1 MGDYCS
7 LKSKEDLTQRISKS
21 VFVTN
26 FPDQFSARDLWNVCN
41 AYGKMVDVY
50 ILLKKSKAG
59 KKFAFVS
66 FLKVD
71 NLDRLVDN
79 LYTIWIGRLRLHAN
93 PIRYQKETRASSF
106 KSIKVN
112 EDFAKNSFVVVFDK
126 WLYWSFMD
134 VFHVLLRLGWTDGA
148 WCGVIF
154 SNKGFEHI
162 NITYLEGFWVRID
175 SNSLSSKEKISKHV
189 GVASWFNELLP
200 ASNSYVSDERIVWIS
215 VEGLP
220 IKTWTRNTFAKIV
233 TPWGKLSE
241 VEAEDDSLFPFKKLC
256 MITRPNVII
265 NDKIKVIVKGRV
277 YWIRVREL
285 DVWTPEFNNDLNDN
299 SLAEGDFEDGVVE
312 HISDTKGSEGE
323 LVKEAEIDHVSEF
336 SFMNNK
342 EDESK
347 EKVVSKRDDPIFP
360 PGFTPDVIEETVMD
374 NNDGSTTRPNV
385 NLHGSNEGTSSAR
398 SGSNHVSKLK
408 PGGSILEVME
418 NLVEVGQTMGYNM
431 DRCMQT
437 IEAIIGSQGEFQ
449 VFR

>member
-26 FPDQFSARDLWNVCN
+26 FPDQFSARDLWNV
-41 AYGKMVDVY
+41 
-50 ILLKKSKAG
+50 
-59 KKFAFVS
+59 
-66 FLKVD
+66 D

-93 PIRYQKETRASSF
+93 TIRYQRETRASSF
-106 KSIKVN
+106 KSTKVN
-112 EDFAKNSFVVVFDK
+112 EGFAKNSFVVVLK
-126 WLYWSFMD
+126 AGNQTPISSSESSLAI
-134 VFHVLLRLGWTDGA
+134 VLDDS
-148 WCGVIF
+148 C
-154 SNKGFEHI
+154 
-162 NITYLEGFWVRID
+162 FWVRID

-241 VEAEDDSLFPFKKLC
+241 VEAEDDSSFPFKKLC

-285 DVWTPEFNNDLNDN
+285 DVWTLKFNNDLNYN

-312 HISDTKGSEGE
+312 HISETKGSEGE
-323 LVKEAEIDHVSEF
+323 LVKEA
-336 SFMNNK
+336 
-342 EDESK
+342 
-347 EKVVSKRDDPIFP
+347 
-360 PGFTPDVIEETVMD
+360 
-374 NNDGSTTRPNV
+374 
-385 NLHGSNEGTSSAR
+385 
-398 SGSNHVSKLK
+398 
-408 PGGSILEVME
+408 
-418 NLVEVGQTMGYNM
+418 
-431 DRCMQT
+431 
-437 IEAIIGSQGEFQ
+437 
-449 VFR
+449 